1 MKDRARSTVTDKAKI
16 EMVLKAARIEVRTI
30 SQCRFEA
37 VGTGKQYTFN
47 TRGELIRVVVQ
58 GY

>member
-1 MKDRARSTVTDKAKI
+1 MKDRAKI
-16 EMVLKAARIEVRTI
+16 EMVLKAANIEVRPI

-58 GY
+58 GT